1 MLSVLK
7 VLKLLLVSSAYAS
20 IFQVVLEL
28 KQEGVTVSE
37 ERHGMAKHLQA
48 ALEHI
53 LPASEHNLKTVST
66 QLAKLFVSKVCGIC
80 YSCTA

>member
-7 VLKLLLVSSAYAS
+7 VLKLLLVSSAYAV

-37 ERHGMAKHLQA
+37 ERHSMAKQLQA
-48 ALEHI
+48 ALDHI
-53 LPASEHNLKTVST
+53 VPSSDHKLKNVSMA
-66 QLAKLFVSKVCGIC
+66 LAKLFVDKVGTTFFNC
-80 YSCTA
+80 